1 LDPQKWPKIKN
12 LGKFP
17 NNLWKTHK
25 MQQLGPKMGFQ
36 KLSGA
41 KKQGFD
47 QFSEKVIF
55 Y

>member
-1 LDPQKWPKIKN
+1 
-12 LGKFP
+12 
-17 NNLWKTHK
+17 
-25 MQQLGPKMGFQ
+25 MGFQ

-55 Y
+55 YWFLAIFQLWAPKNGQKWKN